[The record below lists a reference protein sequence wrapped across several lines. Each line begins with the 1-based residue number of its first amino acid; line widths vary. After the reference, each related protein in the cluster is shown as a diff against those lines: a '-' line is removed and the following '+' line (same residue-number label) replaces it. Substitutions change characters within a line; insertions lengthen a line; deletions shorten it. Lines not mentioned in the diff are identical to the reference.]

1 MQQIASAHRR
11 YVNELIDAAIED
23 HHVTADEYEQLAR
36 VARALEVDQ
45 KIVDRRTYQG
55 RMTCVEVALEPG
67 LCVCF
72 TGDTD
77 EHPRDQLVT
86 HAANLGL
93 TVADSVTKQTQL
105 LIAADLHSNSGKAKK
120 ANQYNIPIA
129 TAADFARAC
138 PRDVIAANST
148 EAASVKVV
156 RCREC
161 GCTWTVLGRSGT
173 RTEATCLDCK
183 RTAEADRQS
192 RIQPADGAAI
202 TFSTTSSST
211 VEFET
216 LTCLQCCRDWQREV
230 KRGRK
235 PSRCPNCA

>member
-1 MQQIASAHRR
+1 MPVS
-11 YVNELIDAAIED
+11 
-23 HHVTADEYEQLAR
+23 LA
-36 VARALEVDQ
+36 LDVDQ
-45 KIVDRRTYQG
+45 QIVDRRTYQG
-55 RMTCVEVALEPG
+55 RIACVKVALAPG

-93 TVADSVTKQTQL
+93 TVVNSVTKQTRL

-120 ANQYNIPIA
+120 ADQYNIPIA

-138 PRDVIAANST
+138 PGDVIGASGI
-148 EAASVKVV
+148 EVASVKVV

-161 GCTWTVLGRSGT
+161 GCTWTVRGRSGA

-183 RTAEADRQS
+183 RTAAAERQS
-192 RIQPADGAAI
+192 RIRPVDGAVV
-202 TFSTTSSST
+202 TVNRTDSST
-211 VEFET
+211 VEFEM
-216 LTCLQCCRDWQREV
+216 LTCLQCCRDWQREA